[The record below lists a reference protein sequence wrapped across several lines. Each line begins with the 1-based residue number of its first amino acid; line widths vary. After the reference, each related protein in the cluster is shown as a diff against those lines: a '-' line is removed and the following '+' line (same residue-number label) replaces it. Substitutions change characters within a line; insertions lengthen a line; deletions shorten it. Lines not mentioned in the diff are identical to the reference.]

1 MTSTAKLLLLVAPA
15 VFAAVIRIETFS
27 TTQAN
32 CGGDPTTSEDYAT
45 RECITVDIEG
55 QPEQDF
61 SYDVRCREDE
71 IEARIYPAGN
81 TDCND
86 QTVRTSKSVETDVCI
101 NEEYFCGNATICNSN
116 VLVQRKF
123 TCFSDEPCF
132 ARESSYA
139 CRVNEPTV
147 AVGDA
152 FASCFANGPSI
163 KAQRVLMSSLRAGD
177 LVLSQSAAEPSI
189 SRVIVNQHVESDHTS
204 VLMHMKH
211 SKGSLSVT
219 ADHVVL
225 VDGEFMPARVV
236 KAGSKLALADG
247 GHVEARPR
255 LSDFACARL
264 CMRREACVATLM
276 TPDFGY
282 LSPRPV
288 SCFDM
293 LYMLQSCSP
302 FRSSSTKTPVLR
314 YGLLNFLLQVEH
326 VARSRGGIINPI
338 TSDGKILAAG
348 PTGLPVVAA
357 TGNEWLAD
365 VMLSGCAKY
374 SLSFNLAAL
383 FPATVQAYYDAWLEA
398 GFNAAVPTLAAL
410 KAAAP
415 APVVVAGVVAGDLV
429 LAIGL
434 LTFYASS
441 FKVLAALA
449 ALGFLA
455 QRYLFKAKK
464 A

>member
-1 MTSTAKLLLLVAPA
+1 MMTSTAKLLLLVAPA

-247 GHVEARPR
+247 GHVE
-255 LSDFACARL
+255 
-264 CMRREACVATLM
+264 
-276 TPDFGY
+276 
-282 LSPRPV
+282 
-288 SCFDM
+288 
-293 LYMLQSCSP
+293 
-302 FRSSSTKTPVLR
+302 
-314 YGLLNFLLQVEH
+314 VEH